1 MKRPSTWSACRKR
14 VLPLSNIIEV
24 RLERFK
30 AAFKPEP
37 VPLRPFNV
45 LIGRNGSGKSTLVEA
60 LQWIDTTMRRDAREA
75 CGRYWGIH
83 DLINLRG
90 WKPTPF
96 FRLTLTWDAAA
107 SNSPGEKNQYSIKV
121 EESDSTP
128 LIATEDLFSMSEKGR
143 TQARYITT
151 SEPGHRIIRPFGDDT
166 QMLSHFDT
174 DRLALATAPTSSDES
189 AASPLTELRD
199 FWKRAVFL
207 RLSPSRLADGSPARR
222 KSFEPMLD
230 EEGQNL
236 PALINELTNDQREE
250 IVDNIRGI
258 LPGIENVSVSE
269 ASAGHDTRVNYSLLE
284 LMPYRGRGGK
294 SKFPIPA
301 WMLSEGTRRITAL
314 LALLAHDP
322 PPSLLCIEE
331 IENGLDPW
339 TVIGLLNHL
348 QSAQD
353 RGTQVILT
361 THSPWLLDH
370 IDMQSILRVRREG
383 GETVYEHFASLAEVQ
398 AFSTR
403 IPAGTRYT
411 NLET

>member
-1 MKRPSTWSACRKR
+1 MS
-14 VLPLSNIIEV
+14 IITEV

-37 VPLRPFNV
+37 IPLRPFNV

-60 LQWIDTTMRRDAREA
+60 LQWIDTAMRRDAREA
-75 CGRYWGIH
+75 CVRYWGIH

-90 WKPTPF
+90 WTKTPF
-96 FRLTLTWDAAA
+96 FQLTLTWVATATK
-107 SNSPGEKNQYSIKV
+107 STGEKTQYSVKV

-128 LIATEDLFSMSEKGR
+128 FIATEELTLLNAKGR
-143 TQARYITT
+143 PQTKFISTEER
-151 SEPGHRIIRPFGDDT
+151 GHRLIRPLGDDN
-166 QMLSHFDT
+166 QVLSHFDT
-174 DRLALATAPTSSDES
+174 DRLALATAPTTNDDP
-189 AASPLTELRD
+189 AASPLTQQRD

-236 PALINELTNDQREE
+236 PALINELTDEQRAEMVE
-250 IVDNIRGI
+250 NIRRI
-258 LPGIENVSVSE
+258 LPAIQNVSVSE
-269 ASAGHDTRVNYSLLE
+269 ATAGRDTRVNYSLME
-284 LMPYRGRGGK
+284 SMPYRGRGGK
-294 SKFPIPA
+294 TQFPIPA
-301 WMLSEGTRRITAL
+301 WMLSEGTRRITAV

-339 TVIGLLNHL
+339 TVRGLLEHL
-348 QSAQD
+348 QTAQD

-361 THSPWLLDH
+361 THSTWLLDH
-370 IDMQSILRVRREG
+370 VDIQSILRVRRDG
-383 GETVYEHFASLAEVQ
+383 GETKYEHFASLADVR
-398 AFSTR
+398 AFAKN

>member
-1 MKRPSTWSACRKR
+1 M
-14 VLPLSNIIEV
+14 SNIIEV

-83 DLINLRG
+83 DLINFRG

-96 FRLTLTWDAAA
+96 FRLSLTWDAA
-107 SNSPGEKNQYSIKV
+107 SNSPGAKNQYSIKV

-128 LIATEDLFSMSEKGR
+128 VIAAEDLFSTSEKGR
-143 TQARYITT
+143 ARYITT

-166 QMLSHFDT
+166 QMLSHFDK
-174 DRLALATAPTSSDES
+174 DRLALSTAPTSSDES
-189 AASPLTELRD
+189 AASPLTELRE

-207 RLSPSRLADGSPARR
+207 RLSPSRLADGCPARR
-222 KSFEPMLD
+222 KSFDPMLD

-236 PALINELTNDQREE
+236 PALINELTDGQREE
-250 IVDNIRGI
+250 MVENIRGI
-258 LPGIENVSVSE
+258 LPGIQDVSVSE
-269 ASAGHDTRVNYSLLE
+269 AAPGRDTRVNYSLLE
-284 LMPYRGRGGK
+284 VMPSRGRGAK
-294 SKFPIPA
+294 STFPIPA

-339 TVIGLLNHL
+339 TVKGMLNHL

-370 IDMQSILRVRREG
+370 IDMQSILRVRRDG

-398 AFSTR
+398 DFSPNT
-403 IPAGTRYT
+403 PAGTRYT
-411 NLET
+411 HLES

>member
-1 MKRPSTWSACRKR
+1 MLNEVFA
-14 VLPLSNIIEV
+14 LSIITEV

-30 AAFKPEP
+30 AAFKPKQ

-60 LQWIDTTMRRDAREA
+60 LQWVDTAMRRDAREA
-75 CGRYWGIH
+75 CVRYWGIH

-90 WKPTPF
+90 WTKTPF
-96 FRLTLTWDAAA
+96 FQLTLTWDAATTK
-107 SNSPGEKNQYSIKV
+107 SHGEKTQYSVKV

-128 LIATEDLFSMSEKGR
+128 LIAAEDLSLLSEKGR
-143 TQARYITT
+143 TQARFITT
-151 SEPGHRIIRPFGDDT
+151 SEPGHRIIHPFGDDT

-174 DRLALATAPTSSDES
+174 DRLALATAPASNNES

-207 RLSPSRLADGSPARR
+207 RLSPSRLSEGSPARR

-236 PALINELTNDQREE
+236 PALINELTDEQREE
-250 IVDNIRGI
+250 MVENIRGI
-258 LPGIENVSVSE
+258 LPGIQDVEVSG
-269 ASAGHDTRVNYSLLE
+269 AAPGRDTRVNYSLME

-294 SKFPIPA
+294 SRFPIPA

-339 TVIGLLNHL
+339 TVKGLLNHL
-348 QSAQD
+348 RSAQD

-370 IDMQSILRVRREG
+370 VDMQSILRVRRAE
-383 GETVYEHFASLAEVQ
+383 GETVYEHFASLAEVRRF
-398 AFSTR
+398 AKS

-411 NLET
+411 HMES